1 MPSRRPGSHRP
12 AAVTAADAVTQGLTR
27 RAYRELVE
35 EGPAPERARH
45 SSPRRGHQA
54 IARRRRRRHLL
65 GRVAPTLA
73 TATVVLGTGG
83 VVAAHHTGLASAVS
97 TVAASPA
104 ASSAAA
110 ALDTSVGIASP
121 GLDRR
126 APLAAS
132 RSAARPALASVAAEV
147 AAARTELRATVRARE
162 TMEQATG
169 VTTERTAQ
177 VLSHLRWLE
186 SFHAPIMGGRVTSDF
201 GRRWGRLH
209 QGIDFGADVGHP
221 LHAVAAGTVTV
232 AGYNY
237 GLGYHVRLTLED
249 GTVVSYGHLSRILVD
264 RGQRVQP
271 GDLVGRVGS
280 SGASTG
286 AHLHLEVWVDG
297 EPVDPRPW
305 LVERG
310 LL

>member
-12 AAVTAADAVTQGLTR
+12 AAVNTADALAPGLTR
-27 RAYRELVE
+27 REYRELM
-35 EGPAPERARH
+35 ERGSTPGQARR
-45 SSPRRGHQA
+45 SSPRRRHQA
-54 IARRRRRRHLL
+54 TRRRRRRQHLL
-65 GRVAPTLA
+65 GRVAPA
-73 TATVVLGTGG
+73 VATVAVVAGTGS
-83 VVAAHHTGLASAVS
+83 VVAAQQTGLAAGVS
-97 TVAASPA
+97 TVAAA
-104 ASSAAA
+104 GAQDSSAR
-110 ALDTSVGIASP
+110 IAST

-126 APLAAS
+126 APLSVSRAAV
-132 RSAARPALASVAAEV
+132 ARPALASVGAEV
-147 AAARTELRATVRARE
+147 TAARTELRRALRAQEAVAVATAE
-162 TMEQATG
+162 
-169 VTTERTAQ
+169 TTERTSAALAQ
-177 VLSHLRWLE
+177 RRWLE
-186 SFHAPIMGGRVTSDF
+186 SFHPAITGGRVTSEF
-201 GRRWGRLH
+201 GPRWGRLH
-209 QGIDFGADVGHP
+209 KGIDFGAATGRP
-221 LHAVAAGTVTV
+221 LHAVGGGTVTV

-249 GTVVSYGHLSRILVD
+249 GTVVSYGHLSRILVE
-264 RGQRVQP
+264 RGQQVQP